1 MKSSVNAHSRFDS
14 CLHTGSNAVRV
25 PRKTS
30 LRGTVASVFI
40 LALVEQTG
48 ACGYIVN
55 SEGTRVINYF
65 QRKQT

>member
-1 MKSSVNAHSRFDS
+1 MKSSVNSHSGFDS
-14 CLHTGSNAVRV
+14 RLHTGSNAVRV
-25 PRKTS
+25 QRKTS
-30 LRGTVASVFI
+30 LHGTVALMFI

-55 SEGTRVINYF
+55 TKGTRVISHF